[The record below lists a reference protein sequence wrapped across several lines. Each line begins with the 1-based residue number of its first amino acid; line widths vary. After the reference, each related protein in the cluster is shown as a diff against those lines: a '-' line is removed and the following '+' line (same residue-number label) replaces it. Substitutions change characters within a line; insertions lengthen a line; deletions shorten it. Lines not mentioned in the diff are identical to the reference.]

1 MKIFANIFQ
10 GKLFLNQQL
19 VLYHTNTLSRSV
31 NLMPDTI
38 EAIATGQEIKQ
49 FYFGSKPFDKSTE
62 KEMCELMT
70 DFHFSIEHYVNAEL
84 LAKFQHK

>member
-1 MKIFANIFQ
+1 M
-10 GKLFLNQQL
+10 
-19 VLYHTNTLSRSV
+19 T
-31 NLMPDTI
+31 PDTT
-38 EAIATGQEIKQ
+38 EAIETGKEIKQ

-62 KEMCELMT
+62 KEMSQLMT